1 MVCLRPPPEAEV
13 PQDERAEVEG
23 RLGSQLGG
31 AWELGSPQVEALP
44 DEQAEWEVEVQLRSR
59 LDGA

>member
-1 MVCLRPPPEAEV
+1 VV
-13 PQDERAEVEG
+13 PLYDGGVVVG
-23 RLGSQLGG
+23 GLGSLLGG